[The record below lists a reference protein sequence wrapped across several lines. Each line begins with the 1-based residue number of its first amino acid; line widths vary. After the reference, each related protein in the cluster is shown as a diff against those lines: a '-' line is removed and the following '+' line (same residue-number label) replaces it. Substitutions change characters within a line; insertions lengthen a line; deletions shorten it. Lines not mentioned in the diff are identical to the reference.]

1 MSSSESEYEENPS
14 NQESEKEKNGDEKEA
29 VTNGQDDDK
38 PVTWNDL
45 VSAVKY
51 IFKRLICWLD

>member
-14 NQESEKEKNGDEKEA
+14 NQENENGDEKEA
-29 VTNGQDDDK
+29 VTNGQEDDK

-45 VSAVKY
+45 VCTVKY
-51 IFKRLICWLD
+51 SNV

>member
-1 MSSSESEYEENPS
+1 MSSSESEHEENPS
-14 NQESEKEKNGDEKEA
+14 NQESEDEENGDEKES
-29 VTNGQDDDK
+29 VTNQGDEK

-51 IFKRLICWLD
+51 STV